1 VDLFQLETFLTVAQE
16 RSFSRAA
23 AKLRRTQPAVSQVI
37 RKLEESL
44 AEPLFDRSSRDGTLT
59 DAGLLLQE
67 YAHKLLNL
75 RTDAQDA
82 LVELRQMHRGRLNIA
97 ANEFTCQYL
106 LPLLDDFRHRC
117 PMIKVAVQRSLASRI
132 PEDLLGHG
140 TELGILGF
148 KPEDPHLRS
157 IAVYRDELAF
167 VVNPKH
173 ALARAKSAHIQ
184 QLGVEMFVAH
194 NVPSPY
200 RVKVIEAFKRYK
212 TPLNMSVELPTIEA
226 IKTFVAMGNGV
237 ALVPKICVHREV
249 HSGELVHVPVRELQF
264 ERKLR
269 LVHRKGASL
278 SHAARAFLDVARS
291 FAESKGGAYLF
302 HRET

>member
-1 VDLFQLETFLTVAQE
+1 MDLFQLETFLAVAQE

-37 RKLEESL
+37 RKLEEL
-44 AEPLFDRSSRDGTLT
+44 LGEPLFDRSSRDGTLT

-67 YAHKLLNL
+67 YAQKLLNL
-75 RTDAQDA
+75 RTDARDA

-106 LPLLDDFRHRC
+106 LPLLDDFRRRC

-132 PEDLLGHG
+132 PEDLIGHSA
-140 TELGILGF
+140 ELGVLGF
-148 KPEDPHLRS
+148 KPDDPHLRS

-167 VVNPKH
+167 IVNPKH
-173 ALARAKSAHIQ
+173 ALAKLKSAHIQ
-184 QLGVEMFVAH
+184 QLGVEIFVAH

-200 RVKVIEAFKRYK
+200 RVKVIDAFKRYK

-237 ALVPKICVHREV
+237 ALVPKICVQREV
-249 HSGELVHVPVRELQF
+249 QSGELVHVPVHELQF

-269 LVHRKGASL
+269 VVHRKAASL
-278 SHAARAFLDVARS
+278 SHAAKAFLDVAQT
-291 FAESKGGAYLF
+291 FAREKGGAYLF
-302 HRET
+302 QSER

>member
-1 VDLFQLETFLTVAQE
+1 
-16 RSFSRAA
+16 
-23 AKLRRTQPAVSQVI
+23 
-37 RKLEESL
+37 
-44 AEPLFDRSSRDGTLT
+44 
-59 DAGLLLQE
+59 
-67 YAHKLLNL
+67 
-75 RTDAQDA
+75 
-82 LVELRQMHRGRLNIA
+82 
-97 ANEFTCQYL
+97 
-106 LPLLDDFRHRC
+106 
-117 PMIKVAVQRSLASRI
+117 
-132 PEDLLGHG
+132 
-140 TELGILGF
+140 
-148 KPEDPHLRS
+148 
-157 IAVYRDELAF
+157 
-167 VVNPKH
+167 
-173 ALARAKSAHIQ
+173 
-184 QLGVEMFVAH
+184 
-194 NVPSPY
+194 
-200 RVKVIEAFKRYK
+200 VIEAFKRYK

>member
-1 VDLFQLETFLTVAQE
+1 MDLFQLETFLTVAQE

-23 AKLRRTQPAVSQVI
+23 TKLRRTQPAVSQVI

-67 YAHKLLNL
+67 YAQKLLNL
-75 RTDAQDA
+75 RADAQGA

-132 PEDLLGHG
+132 PDDLLGHG

-148 KPEDPHLRS
+148 KPEDSRLRS
-157 IAVYRDELAF
+157 IVVYRDELAF
-167 VVNPKH
+167 IVNPQH
-173 ALARAKSAHIQ
+173 ALARVKSAHIQ
-184 QLGVEMFVAH
+184 QLGVENFVAH

-200 RVKVIEAFKRYK
+200 RVKVIQAFKRYK

-237 ALVPKICVHREV
+237 ALVPKICVQRELNN
-249 HSGELVHVPVRELQF
+249 GELVHVPVRELQF

-278 SHAARAFLDVARS
+278 SHAARAFLDVAQS
-291 FAESKGGAYLF
+291 FTESKGGAYLF